1 MLDYYGSIIKREPE
15 IDTELISRYSEKCYE
30 SYIEEI
36 ISALRKEGVLHKEYS
51 VSGWMIFHG
60 KIIHDIIEKTMNYQ
74 KQKNEKK
81 LKFIYCYNQLF
92 DDQDLGRLICDK
104 IDLR

>member
-15 IDTELISRYSEKCYE
+15 IHTELISRFRERCHE
-30 SYIEEI
+30 SYLEEI
-36 ISALRKEGVLHKEYS
+36 ISALRKEDVLHKEYS
-51 VSGWMIFHG
+51 VSGWMVFHG

-81 LKFIYCYNQLF
+81 IKFLYCYNQLYN
-92 DDQDLGRLICDK
+92 DHDIGKLICESMN
-104 IDLR
+104 

>member
-15 IDTELISRYSEKCYE
+15 IDTELITRFSEKCHE

-36 ISALRKEGVLHKEYS
+36 ISALRKEDVLHKEYS
-51 VSGWMIFHG
+51 VSGWMVFHG
-60 KIIHDIIEKTMNYQ
+60 KLIHDIIEKTMNYQ

-92 DDQDLGRLICDK
+92 DDKDVGKLICDR

>member
-30 SYIEEI
+30 SYIEKI
-36 ISALRKEGVLHKEYS
+36 ISDLRKEDVLQKEYS
-51 VSGWMIFHG
+51 VSGWMVFHC

-81 LKFIYCYNQLF
+81 IKFIYCYNQLYN
-92 DDQDLGRLICDK
+92 DHDIGKLICDK
-104 IDLR
+104 IELR

>member
-15 IDTELISRYSEKCYE
+15 IDTELITRFSEKCYE
-30 SYIEEI
+30 SYLEKI
-36 ISALRKEGVLHKEYS
+36 IADLRKEGILHKEYS
-51 VSGWMIFHG
+51 VSGWMVFHG
-60 KIIHDIIEKTMNYQ
+60 KTIHDIIVKTMNYQ

-81 LKFIYCYNQLF
+81 VKFIYCYNKLF
-92 DDQDLGRLICDK
+92 DDHDIGKLICDK

>member
-15 IDTELISRYSEKCYE
+15 IDTELITRFSEKCHE
-30 SYIEEI
+30 SYLEKI
-36 ISALRKEGVLHKEYS
+36 IADLRKEDVLQKEYS
-51 VSGWMIFHG
+51 VSGWMVFHG
-60 KIIHDIIEKTMNYQ
+60 KMIHEIILKTINYQ

-92 DDQDLGRLICDK
+92 YDKDVGKLICDQ
-104 IDLR
+104 I